1 MKLTKKQV
9 SFLRDIHNNKDS
21 DRSVTEIGSNYFKCN
36 AFVYQLLL
44 KFSSEGILNLE
55 KGKKLLVITLTPKG
69 IELIQ

>member
-9 SFLRDIHNNKDS
+9 SFLRDIHNNKDNN
-21 DRSVTEIGSNYFKCN
+21 RSVTEIGSAYFKCN

-55 KGKKLLVITLTPKG
+55 KGKKLLVVTLTPKG